1 MKKEECHMKKGII
14 LLMAAFLFLALGAA
28 VSAQEKILFA
38 IAGPMTGDSA
48 AQGIQMRNGAT
59 IAVDEINAAGGIS
72 GKKLEYIVGDDVA
85 NPNQATVVAQKFA
98 SDNQI
103 LFILGHN
110 NSGCSISALPIY
122 QKAGL
127 PVISPTNTNPT
138 ITSMGYKNYMRVI
151 VDDDAIVAQQVLL
164 AVKELGFKKPVAIWE
179 NTDYGKGMRDVA
191 NKKLKE
197 LNIPILA
204 DESYVPGV
212 DRDYS
217 AQATKFKGL
226 GADVV
231 LFMGEYTAGAL
242 FAKQAKNLGLT
253 AQIVCGS
260 GCSNP
265 KLIEIAGPAAE
276 GFWALTTF
284 DPNDERPAQAA
295 FIKKYTSRYK
305 DAPGEWAAHSY
316 DIVYLVKKAYEM
328 GGTDRP
334 SLIKK
339 LHEVKAFPGVTGTIQ
354 FDEKGDVS
362 GKLVMVL
369 VVKGGK
375 FTTYVPKKF

>member
-1 MKKEECHMKKGII
+1 MKKGII
-14 LLMAAFLFLALGAA
+14 SLMAAFLFLASGSA
-28 VSAQEKILFA
+28 VLAQEKILFA

-59 IAVDEINAAGGIS
+59 IAVDEINAAGGIK
-72 GKKLEYIVGDDVA
+72 GKKLEFIVGDDVA

-191 NKKLKE
+191 YKKLKE

-253 AQIVCGS
+253 AQNVCGS

>member
-1 MKKEECHMKKGII
+1 MKRGII
-14 LLMAAFLFLALGAA
+14 LLMAAFLFLASGNA

-59 IAVDEINAAGGIS
+59 IAVDEINAAGGIN

-242 FAKQAKNLGLT
+242 FAKQAKNLGLS

-354 FDEKGDVS
+354 FDDKGDVS

>member
-1 MKKEECHMKKGII
+1 MKKGIMLI
-14 LLMAAFLFLALGAA
+14 VTAVLVLGSVVAA
-28 VSAQEKILFA
+28 SAGERILFA

-59 IAVDEINAAGGIS
+59 IAVDEINAAGGVN
-72 GKKLEYIVGDDVA
+72 GKKLEFIVGDDIA

-98 SDNQI
+98 SDNEI

-122 QKAGL
+122 EKAGL

-138 ITSMGYKNYMRVI
+138 ITSLGYKNYMRVI
-151 VDDDAIVAQQVLL
+151 VDDDAIVGQQVLL
-164 AVKELGFKKPVAIWE
+164 AVKELDFKKPVVIWE
-179 NTDYGKGMRDVA
+179 NTDYGKGMREVA
-191 NKKLKE
+191 YKRLKE

-217 AQATKFKGL
+217 AQVTKFKGL
-226 GADVV
+226 GADVA

-276 GFWALTTF
+276 GLWALTTF

-316 DIVYLVKKAYEM
+316 DIIYLVKKAYEM
-328 GGTDRP
+328 GGTNRA
-334 SLIKK
+334 SLIQK
-339 LHEVKAFPGVTGTIQ
+339 LHAVKAFPGITGTIQ

-362 GKLVMVL
+362 GKKVMVL

-375 FTTYVPKKF
+375 FNTYVPKKY

>member
-1 MKKEECHMKKGII
+1 MKKRII
-14 LLMAAFLFLALGAA
+14 FIMTAVLVLACGAA
-28 VSAQEKILFA
+28 VSAQDKILFA

-59 IAVDEINAAGGIS
+59 IAMDEINGGGGVK
-72 GKKLEYIVGDDVA
+72 GKKLEYVVGDDIA

-98 SDNQI
+98 TDNTI

-122 QKAGL
+122 EKAGL

-138 ITSMGYKNYMRVI
+138 ITSLGHKNYMRVI
-151 VDDDAIVAQQVLL
+151 VDDDMIVTQQVLL
-164 AVKELGFKKPVAIWE
+164 AVKELGFKKPVVIWE
-179 NTDYGKGMRDVA
+179 NTDYGKGMREVA
-191 NKKLKE
+191 YRKLKE
-197 LNIPILA
+197 LGIPILA

-217 AQATKFKGL
+217 AQATKFKGT

-276 GFWALTTF
+276 GFYALTTF
-284 DPNDERPAQAA
+284 DPNDERAAQAA
-295 FIKKYTSRYK
+295 FIKKYTGRYK
-305 DAPGEWAAHSY
+305 DAPGEWAAHAY

-328 GGTDRP
+328 GGTDRA
-334 SLIKK
+334 SLIKS
-339 LHEVKAFPGVTGTIQ
+339 LHEVKAFPGVTGTIE
-354 FDEKGDVS
+354 FDAKGDVS
-362 GKLVMVL
+362 GKNVMVL
-369 VVKGGK
+369 LVKSGK
-375 FTTYVPKKF
+375 FTTYVPKKY

>member
-1 MKKEECHMKKGII
+1 MKKCII
-14 LLMAAFLFLALGAA
+14 LLMAAVLLLASGVA

-59 IAVDEINAAGGIS
+59 IAVDEINAAGGIQ
-72 GKKLEYIVGDDVA
+72 GKKLEFIVGDDIA

-98 SDNQI
+98 TDNNI

-122 QKAGL
+122 EKAGL

-138 ITSMGYKNYMRVI
+138 ITSLGHKNYMRVI
-151 VDDDAIVAQQVLL
+151 VDDDMIVGQQILL
-164 AVKELGFKKPVAIWE
+164 AVKELGFKKPVVIWE
-179 NTDYGKGMRDVA
+179 NTDYGKGMREVA
-191 NKKLKE
+191 YKKLKE

-217 AQATKFKGL
+217 AQVTKFKGT

-265 KLIEIAGPAAE
+265 KLIEIAGTAAE
-276 GFWALTTF
+276 GFYALTTF

-295 FIKKYTSRYK
+295 FIKKYTGRYK
-305 DAPGEWAAHSY
+305 DAPGEWAAHAY
-316 DIVYLVKKAYEM
+316 DIVYLVKKAHEM

-339 LHEVKAFPGVTGTIQ
+339 LHEVKAFPGVTGTIE
-354 FDEKGDVS
+354 FDAKGDVS
-362 GKLVMVL
+362 GKNVMVL
-369 VVKGGK
+369 LVKAGK
-375 FTTYVPKKF
+375 FTTYVPKKY

>member
-1 MKKEECHMKKGII
+1 MKRGVI
-14 LLMAAFLFLALGAA
+14 LLMAAFLFLASGNA

-59 IAVDEINAAGGIS
+59 IAVDEINAAGGIN

-242 FAKQAKNLGLT
+242 FAKQAKNLGLS

-354 FDEKGDVS
+354 FDDKGDVS

>member
-1 MKKEECHMKKGII
+1 MKKSVI
-14 LLMAAFLFLALGAA
+14 LLIAAVLFLASGAA

-48 AQGIQMRNGAT
+48 AMGIQMRNGAT
-59 IAVDEINAAGGIS
+59 IAVDEVNAKGGVK
-72 GKKLEYIVGDDVA
+72 GKKLEYIVGDDMA

-98 SDNQI
+98 SDKNI

-122 QKAGL
+122 EKAGL
-127 PVISPTNTNPT
+127 PVVSPTNTNPT
-138 ITSMGYKNYMRVI
+138 ITSLGHKNYMRVI
-151 VDDDAIVAQQVLL
+151 VDDDMIVAQQILL
-164 AVKELGFKKPVAIWE
+164 AVKELGFKKPVIIWE

-197 LNIPILA
+197 LNIPILG
-204 DESYVPGV
+204 DESFVPGM

-217 AQATKFKGL
+217 AQVTKFKGT

-231 LFMGEYTAGAL
+231 LFMGEYTAAAL
-242 FAKQAKNLGLT
+242 FVKQAKNLGLT
-253 AQIVCGS
+253 AQVVGGS
-260 GCSNP
+260 GISNP
-265 KLIEIAGPAAE
+265 KLMEVAGPAAE
-276 GFWALTTF
+276 GVYALSTF

-295 FIKKYTSRYK
+295 FIKKYTTRYK
-305 DAPGEWAAHSY
+305 DAPGEWSSHSY

-339 LHEVKAFPGVTGTIQ
+339 LHEVKAFPGITGTIQ
-354 FDEKGDVS
+354 FDAKGDVS
-362 GKLVMVL
+362 GKNVMVL

-375 FTTYVPKKF
+375 FNTYVPKKY

>member
-1 MKKEECHMKKGII
+1 MGKRI
-14 LLMAAFLFLALGAA
+14 LFFIMTTVLVLASVVAASAA
-28 VSAQEKILFA
+28 DRILFA

-59 IAVDEINAAGGIS
+59 IAVDEINAAGGVK
-72 GKKLEYIVGDDVA
+72 GKKLEYIVGDDQA

-98 SDNQI
+98 ADKEI
-103 LFILGHN
+103 FFVLGHN

-138 ITSMGYKNYMRVI
+138 ITSLGYENYFRVI
-151 VDDDAIVAQQVLL
+151 VDDDTIVAQQVLL
-164 AVKELGFKKPVAIWE
+164 AVKELGFSKPVVIWE
-179 NTDYGKGMRDVA
+179 NTDYGKGMREVA
-191 NKKLKE
+191 YKKLKE
-197 LNIPILA
+197 LNIPILG

-217 AQATKFKGL
+217 AQVTKFKGL

-242 FAKQAKNLGLT
+242 FAKQAKNLGLA

-265 KLIEIAGPAAE
+265 KLTEIAGPAAE
-276 GFWALTTF
+276 GFYALTTF
-284 DPNDERPAQAA
+284 DPNDERPAQAT
-295 FIKKYTSRYK
+295 FIKKYTGRYK

-316 DIVYLVKKAYEM
+316 DIVYIVKQAYEM

-354 FDEKGDVS
+354 FDQRGDVS
-362 GKLVMVL
+362 GTKVMVL

-375 FTTYVPKKF
+375 FNTYVPKKY